1 MSQPSSDVVIGQ
13 LRELFR
19 RLPSKVPVHLFLD
32 RKVSPETARLA
43 DDFIHAIQEITDVIV
58 FYVHDGRDAEA
69 QRLGVTRVPTLVLA
83 PERCQVHYLGLP
95 LGEESRTFI
104 EACLLA
110 GAGKDGLSEQSR
122 AILQRISQPQHIRV
136 FVSITCPYCPQQA
149 LHAIRAAIAAPDR
162 IRTEIVDIQW
172 NHDLAE
178 RYGAFSV
185 PQTYANDTLIGQGA
199 QSEEIFCA
207 SLEAGAPQN
216 FFIPDNTSEEVRLD
230 LVIVGGGPAG
240 LTAGIY
246 AARSGLA
253 AAIVERGAL
262 GGQVATTPVVENYPG
277 LSQVPGKTLVDIMVS
292 HALQYVPIFPHEEV
306 LTIEPGDPMTVRT
319 SRRRFF
325 CRAVLLATGARYR
338 RLDVPGEARLAGR
351 GVSYCSTCDGPLFR
365 GKRALVVGGG
375 NSAVTEALHL
385 KHIGVEVALVH
396 RRDQLRAQEHLVRS
410 LHDEG
415 IAVYWKSTVVEIR
428 GEHRVEG
435 VVLQDTQT
443 GTLREVP
450 TDAVFIA
457 VGYDPETTLAKSL
470 GLTLT
475 PDGFIVH
482 DGRHRTS
489 VSGMYVAGDVAGGF
503 RQIVTATGAGAA
515 AALTI
520 AEDLS
525 IHKTHSI
532 L

>member
-1 MSQPSSDVVIGQ
+1 MSQPSSDAVIAQ

-19 RLPSKVPVHLFLD
+19 RLPNKVPVHLFLD
-32 RKVSPETARLA
+32 RKASPETARLA
-43 DDFIHAIQEITDVIV
+43 DDFVHAVQAITDVIA
-58 FYVHDGRDAEA
+58 FHIHDQLDAEA

-83 PERCQVHYLGLP
+83 PHRCHVHYLGLP

-110 GAGKDGLSEQSR
+110 GAGKDGLSDQSR
-122 AILQRISQPQHIRV
+122 AILQRITQPQHIRV

-149 LHAIRAAIAAPDR
+149 LHAIRAALAVPDR
-162 IRTEIVDIQW
+162 IRTEIIDIQW
-172 NHDLAE
+172 NQDLAE

-230 LVIVGGGPAG
+230 LVVVGGGPAG

-253 AAIVERGAL
+253 AAVVERGAL

-277 LSQVPGKTLVDIMVS
+277 ISQVPGKTLVDIMVA
-292 HALQYVPIFPHEEV
+292 HALEYVPIFPHEEV
-306 LTIEPGDPMTVRT
+306 LAIELADPITVRT

-325 CRAVLLATGARYR
+325 TRAVLLATGARYR

-351 GVSYCSTCDGPLFR
+351 GVSYCSTCDGPMFR

-385 KHIGVEVALVH
+385 RHIGVDISLVH
-396 RRDQLRAQEHLVRS
+396 RRDQLRAQEHLVRA
-410 LHDEG
+410 LQHEA
-415 IAVYWKSTVVEIR
+415 IPVLWNSTLVEIR
-428 GEHRVEG
+428 GERRVESA
-435 VVLQDTQT
+435 VLRDTTT
-443 GTLREVP
+443 GALQEIS

-457 VGYDPETTLAKSL
+457 VGYDPEITLANAL

-475 PDGFIVH
+475 PEGFIAH

-489 VSGMYVAGDVAGGF
+489 APGVYVAGDVAGGF

-520 AEDLS
+520 AEDLTTGKTSS
-525 IHKTHSI
+525 I
-532 L
+532 